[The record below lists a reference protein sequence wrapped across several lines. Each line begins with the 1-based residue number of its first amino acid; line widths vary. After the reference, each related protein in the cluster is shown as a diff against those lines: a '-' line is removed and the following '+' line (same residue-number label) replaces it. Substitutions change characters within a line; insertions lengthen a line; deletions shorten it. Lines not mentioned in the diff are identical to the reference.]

1 MAGIFGHGTFLK
13 KGIAETVICEIE
25 NISGPEVT
33 ADEIDVTTHCSAD
46 QFREYVQG
54 LKDGGSVTIT
64 GNLDTSDPGQVAIV
78 NDLMTSAP
86 ADTYKITFPS
96 GLAAEWGFSGFVTS
110 FSTEAPHDGKVPVEA
125 TIKVTGKPSL
135 DIGAS
140 TDLTLLTASVGTFI
154 PAFLGSKYEYVLNV
168 ITGTTSITLTPT
180 GAGVITVN
188 GNVVASGVASSAIT
202 LGGAGSITEV
212 IVTAKE
218 TGKVAKRYVISV
230 ARA

>member
-1 MAGIFGHGTFLK
+1 MAGVFGNGTFLK

-33 ADEIDVTTHCSAD
+33 ADEIDVTTHCSPD
-46 QFREYVQG
+46 QFREYIQG

-64 GNLDTSDPGQVAIV
+64 GNLDTSDPGQVAV
-78 NDLMTSAP
+78 LNSLMNSEP
-86 ADTYKITFPS
+86 ADTYKITFPD
-96 GLAAEWGFSGFVTS
+96 GLAAEWSFSGFATS

-140 TDLTLLTASVGTFI
+140 ADLTNLVASTGTFI

-168 ITGTTSITLTPT
+168 VTGTTSITLTPT

-188 GNVVASGVASSAIT
+188 GNIVASGAPSSAIT
-202 LGGAGSITEV
+202 LGAAGSITEV

-218 TGKVAKRYVISV
+218 TGNVAKRYVISV